1 MTDHGTAQW
10 PEIGLGAR
18 DQLYRG
24 GKKSCKFEKRCANT
38 TGGGSYIIH
47 AHAKTR
53 RGITVVFAADF
64 LSPLVFFLLTV
75 DLAMGAMNRLQAYM
89 VTFAVM
95 RCLAKRYARYLE
107 NEIYEMCTVA
117 ETSSAIFAERREASR
132 GRETGPRVP
141 HYREL
146 VRCRAPNIT

>member
-10 PEIGLGAR
+10 PQIGLGAR

-24 GKKSCKFEKRCANT
+24 EKNPCKFKKRCANT
-38 TGGGSYIIH
+38 TGGSYIIH
-47 AHAKTR
+47 AHAILKLVATS
-53 RGITVVFAADF
+53 FAIES
-64 LSPLVFFLLTV
+64 LPLLVFFLLTV

-89 VTFAVM
+89 VTFAVV
-95 RCLAKRYARYLE
+95 RCLAKRYAKYLE

-132 GRETGPRVP
+132 ETSPRVP
-141 HYREL
+141 HNREL
-146 VRCRAPNIT
+146 VRCRALNIT